1 MFCSGIMGNLPSTTL
16 KFKEIEAKTLL
27 NMFYPNSWIEITS
40 YDIDLYHFIYVIK
53 NYRTLMAA

>member
-1 MFCSGIMGNLPSTTL
+1 MGNLPSTTL